1 MEAWVLLILPGNS
14 PPGAKMGLSITG
26 KWDNFGFWNFD
37 MMNQAALETPSAES
51 GKQQPESFSL
61 AFSSYWAPRSMCLK
75 KKKKSLTWTLKLTRA
90 PFTVRTTFSEHLA
103 RPGRR
108 RSDES
113 AWPLPIWQEQNSLI
127 AEAIKRVFP

>member
-75 KKKKSLTWTLKLTRA
+75 KKKKKPHVDTETNKG
-90 PFTVRTTFSEHLA
+90 PVHCQDHL
-103 RPGRR
+103 
-108 RSDES
+108 
-113 AWPLPIWQEQNSLI
+113 L
-127 AEAIKRVFP
+127 